1 MSIRSR
7 SSAAGLLGSASAM
20 ILSSASAAQVPE
32 TGQTLDAVTVTA
44 EPIPEEI
51 KAEQSRTP
59 GSVTITDAA
68 DFQERSVTQVADM
81 FRYVPGVWAASYNG
95 NDDVFYSSR
104 GSNLDATDYDKNGI
118 KFLQD
123 GLPVSTA
130 DGNNHNRAVDPQYAR
145 YVTFAHGANALAY
158 GASNLGGA
166 VDIVTPTARN
176 TAPFSAAWSGGSFG
190 ELGARA
196 TVGGVSDEVD
206 GLFTAETQQR
216 DGYRS
221 HSKQDRD
228 SFHGNVGWQADE
240 NVSTRLF
247 ASYSDAYVELPREL
261 TPAQYKAH
269 PRQARPDAIAGN
281 HSKDVEAWR
290 LALKSTVT
298 NIAGG
303 TLELG
308 VSHEEQALYHPIVS
322 LPFFS
327 LLIDTDH
334 KDTGGMARYRK
345 RIGAH
350 EMIVGGNYGYSTV
363 DGGNYANE
371 AGQRGDLLF
380 TSDDDASA
388 VELFALDR
396 WNFAPQWTLV
406 YGTQYVTADRD
417 AGGVEGSYDSFNP
430 RLGLIF
436 ALNEAA
442 EWYASVSRI
451 YEAPTT
457 FELVDDKTGGNNP
470 LDAMHG
476 VVTETGLRGN
486 AQRGTTQFS
495 WDVSGYYT
503 ALRDEI
509 LSIDDP
515 LAPGTSLTTNID
527 QTTHA
532 GIESLFGASFSID
545 GPHRIEPLLSATF
558 NAFSFDSDP
567 VYGDNRLPAA
577 PRWFAR
583 GEVLYAHDAG
593 FKIGPTFDVVGARYV
608 DFANT
613 YRVGTYALLGARASF
628 TSGPWQLFADARNL
642 LDRDYVAAVVVKD
655 QVSPTMEFLYPG
667 APRAVY
673 VGARYAF

>member
-261 TPAQYKAH
+261 TPAQYKAD

-290 LALKSTVT
+290 LALKSMVT